1 MIVVV
6 EKVSAQ
12 QAFIDVLTLP
22 FAIIEGLWKILLQF
36 FVRQD
41 LEVILSFWRQQILSF
56 DSFRNL
62 MRHSLDVELT
72 ILQACSIDF
81 KFARFNKQI
90 ELE

>member
-22 FAIIEGLWKILLQF
+22 FAIIEGLWKVLLQF

-41 LEVILSFWRQQILSF
+41 LEVILSFWRQLILSF
-56 DSFRNL
+56 DSF
-62 MRHSLDVELT
+62 
-72 ILQACSIDF
+72 
-81 KFARFNKQI
+81 
-90 ELE
+90 